1 MVKKYRDGVELKEK
15 RPCWDYRRVNDL
27 IKGDAFPLP
36 LPENMFDALQGS
48 RVFSKLDLTKGFWQ
62 IPLDEAS
69 KAILAMSTP
78 LGLMEPNNM
87 PFRDEERTGH
97 LPAGDAAR
105 VHGAAGQSR
114 AGVH

>member
-1 MVKKYRDGVELKEK
+1 MGVELKEK

-62 IPLDEAS
+62 IPLDETS
-69 KAILAMSTP
+69 KPVLAMSTP
-78 LGLMEPNNM
+78 LGLMEPN
-87 PFRDEERTGH
+87 FHALRHEETP
-97 LPAGDAAR
+97 LPSSRKRCSGCSLHSWAR
-105 VHGAAGQSR
+105 PCSSSSTTS
-114 AGVH
+114 